1 MKINEE
7 LIKAKYQEMKRLGI
21 SEDFLNEEAFGEL
34 KIFINKKPELLL
46 FSFTIDKSE
55 NVYIGS
61 ENLNSTQI
69 S

>member
-21 SEDFLNEEAFGEL
+21 SEDFLNEDAFGEL
-34 KIFINKKPELLL
+34 KIFINKKPEFLL
-46 FSFTIDKSE
+46 FSINIDKSE
-55 NVYIGS
+55 NLYIGS
-61 ENLNSTQI
+61 ESLNSTQI

>member
-34 KIFINKKPELLL
+34 KIFINKKPEFLL

-55 NVYIGS
+55 NLYIGS